1 MASNIL
7 IKRSTGSTAPGS
19 ITFGELAIT
28 TGANGTQANAGDR
41 LFVGDNNGAAQIVG
55 GRYFMDMLDHVHG
68 TLTASSSVLVDSN
81 SKIDQWNVD
90 DITLDANVIT
100 TSTTDADLIF
110 RANGTGKLVIE
121 DGQELEFGTTGD
133 VELSFN
139 DSDAVLDIKRV
150 AGTPDL
156 RIADDMKLNF
166 GNTKDASIRYD
177 ETTSD
182 KIQVEGADWNY
193 ATGVQVN
200 YADTTDAS
208 NVATASVSFAGG
220 IGVAATA
227 WIKDLKVDDNTVIG
241 TADTDTLE
249 VNATTTFQNG
259 VTFNGTTNISGNTT
273 QSGSIEIDN
282 LKLDGNVLSTINS
295 IQELIIDPF
304 PAGGDADGLVII
316 KGDLQIDGT
325 TTTVN
330 SASMSVNDP
339 TIELGDPTTPVTV
352 KTLATFAGNAT
363 VDVQVDAVE
372 QLSVGD
378 SITGTGIPGGTTIS
392 AINTGSKTLTLSAAI
407 TADQVVGATL
417 TTVRGADDAMD
428 RGVKIHYNAS
438 GTNKFGF
445 FGYDRT
451 GGADGL
457 GAWTFIEEATDT
469 GTVFGLAGANRGTVL
484 IGDLELDTDLEVQF
498 GGTGAS
504 TFTTNGIVFGNGA
517 SPMQV
522 TAAANMASPGTGD
535 DATTSYQVLTVTSA
549 GVPVW
554 TNTLDGGTF

>member
-55 GRYFMDMLDHVHG
+55 GRYFMDMLDHVTG
-68 TLTASSSVLVDSN
+68 TLTASSAVLVDSN

-150 AGTPDL
+150 GATTPDL

-193 ATGVQVN
+193 GTGVQVN
-200 YADTTDAS
+200 FADTTDAS
-208 NVATASVSFAGG
+208 NVATASVTFAGG

-227 WIKDLKVDDNTVIG
+227 YIKDLNVDDNTTIG
-241 TADTDTLE
+241 TASGDSLT

-259 VTFNGTTNISGNTT
+259 VTFNGQTTISGSTAQT
-273 QSGSIEIDN
+273 GDIQIDN
-282 LKLDGNVLSTINS
+282 LKLDGNTLSTINS
-295 IQELIIDPF
+295 VQELILDPD
-304 PAGGDADGLVII
+304 PTTDAGGLVII

-339 TIELGDPTTPVTV
+339 TIELGDPTTPVTL
-352 KTLATFAGNAT
+352 TAEAAGGQAI
-363 VDVQVDAVE
+363 VVVDAID
-372 QLSVGD
+372 QLQVGD
-378 SITGTGIPGGTTIS
+378 SVTSTTAGIPNSTVIN
-392 AINTGSKTLTLSAAI
+392 AINTGNKQVTLSNNLSQTMA
-407 TADQVVGATL
+407 VGSVL
-417 TTVRGADDAMD
+417 VTVSGADDQLD
-428 RGVKIHYNAS
+428 RGVKVHYNNS
-438 GTNKFGF
+438 GTNQFGF

-451 GGADGL
+451 GGADGA
-457 GAWTFIEEATDT
+457 GAWTFIENATDT
-469 GTVFGLAGANRGTVL
+469 NTVFGVTGNRGTVVL
-484 IGDLELDTDLEVQF
+484 GDLELDTDLEVQF
-498 GGTGAS
+498 GGTGVGS
-504 TFTTNGIVFGNGA
+504 FTSKGIIYGNGTGA
-517 SPMQV
+517 LQV
-522 TAAANMASPGTGD
+522 TAEANMASPGTGA
-535 DATTSYQVLTVTSA
+535 DATTSFQVLTVTAA

-554 TNTLDGGTF
+554 TDTIDGGTF

>member
-7 IKRSTGSTAPGS
+7 IKRSTGSVAPGS

-41 LFVGDNNGAAQIVG
+41 LFIGDNNGAAQIVG

-68 TLTASSSVLVDSN
+68 TLTASSSVIVDSN

-177 ETTSD
+177 ETTTD

-193 ATGVQVN
+193 GTGVLVN
-200 YADTTDAS
+200 FADTTDAS
-208 NVATASVSFAGG
+208 NVATAGVTFAGG
-220 IGVAATA
+220 IGVGATA
-227 WIKDLKVDDNTVIG
+227 WIKDLKVDDNTVLG

-259 VTFNGTTNISGNTT
+259 VTFNGTTNISGNTSQT
-273 QSGSIEIDN
+273 GSIEIDN
-282 LKLDGNVLSTINS
+282 LKLDGNVLSTINN
-295 IQELIIDPF
+295 IQELIIDPY

-363 VDVQVDAVE
+363 VDVAVDAVE

-378 SITGTGIPGGTTIS
+378 SVTGTGIPGGTTIS
-392 AINTGSKTLTLSAAI
+392 AINTGTKTITLSAAI

-417 TTVRGADDAMD
+417 VTVRGADDAMD
-428 RGVKIHYNAS
+428 RGVKIHYNVS
-438 GTNKFGF
+438 GTNQFGF

-451 GGADGL
+451 GGGDGA
-457 GAWTFIEEATDT
+457 GAWTFIENATDT
-469 GTVFGLAGANRGTVL
+469 GTVFGVTGNRGTVL

-498 GGTGAS
+498 GGTGAG
-504 TFTTNGIVFGNGA
+504 TFTSNGIVYGNGT
-517 SPMQV
+517 SPLQV
-522 TAAANMASPGTGD
+522 TAEANMASPGTGN

>member
-68 TLTASSSVLVDSN
+68 TLTASSAAIVDSN
-81 SKIDQWNVD
+81 SKIDQWLVD
-90 DITLDANVIT
+90 DISLDANVIT

-133 VELSFN
+133 LELSFN

-156 RIADDMKLNF
+156 RIADDMKLIF
-166 GNTKDASIRYD
+166 GTNKDASIVYD

-182 KIQVEGADWNY
+182 KLKIDGADIEVG
-193 ATGVQVN
+193 TTSTSKVN
-200 YADTTDAS
+200 FANTTDAS
-208 NVATASVSFAGG
+208 NVSDAGVTFAGG

-227 WIKDLKVDDNTVIG
+227 WIKDLRVDDNTTLG
-241 TADTDTLE
+241 TAAGDSLT

-259 VTFNGTTNISGNTT
+259 VTFNGTTNISGSTNQTGDI
-273 QSGSIEIDN
+273 QIDN
-282 LKLDGNVLSTINS
+282 LKLDGNTLSTINS
-295 IQELIIDPF
+295 VQELILDPD
-304 PAGGDADGLVII
+304 PTTDAGGLVII

-339 TIELGDPTTPVTV
+339 TIELGDPTTPVTL
-352 KTLATFAGNAT
+352 TASAAGGQNQ
-363 VDVQVDAVE
+363 VVVDAVD
-372 QLSVGD
+372 QLQVGD
-378 SITGTGIPGGTTIS
+378 TVTSSVSGIPGGTTIS
-392 AINTGSKTLTLSAAI
+392 AINAGTKTLTLSNNLSQ
-407 TADQVVGATL
+407 TMADDSVLV
-417 TTVRGADDAMD
+417 TVSGADDALD
-428 RGVKIHYNAS
+428 RGVKVHYNS
-438 GTNKFGF
+438 GGTNQFGF

-451 GGADGL
+451 GGSDGA
-457 GAWTFIEEATDT
+457 GAWTFIENATDT
-469 GTVFGLAGANRGTVL
+469 NTVFGVTGNRGTVVL
-484 IGDLELDTDLEVQF
+484 GDLELDTDLEVQY
-498 GGTGAS
+498 GGTGNG
-504 TFTTNGIVFGNGA
+504 TFTEKGIIYGNATGA
-517 SPMQV
+517 LQV
-522 TAAANMASPGTGD
+522 TAAANMASPGTGAD
-535 DATTSYQVLTVTSA
+535 VSTSFQVLTVTAA

-554 TNTLDGGTF
+554 TDTIDGGTF

>member
-7 IKRSTGSTAPGS
+7 IKRSTGSTAPGT

-28 TGANGTQANAGDR
+28 TGANGTQSNAGDR

-68 TLTASSSVLVDSN
+68 TLTASSAAIVDSN
-81 SKIDQWNVD
+81 SKIDQWLVD
-90 DITLDANVIT
+90 DIELNANVIT
-100 TSTTDADLIF
+100 TSTTDSDLIF

-150 AGTPDL
+150 GATTPDL

-166 GNTKDASIRYD
+166 GDTKDASIRYD

-193 ATGVQVN
+193 GTGVQVN
-200 YADTTDAS
+200 IADTTDAS
-208 NVATASVSFAGG
+208 NVATAAFTVAGG

-227 WIKDLKVDDNTVIG
+227 YIKDLNVDDNTTIG
-241 TADTDTLE
+241 TAAGDSLT

-259 VTFNGTTNISGNTT
+259 VTFNGQTTISGSTSQT
-273 QSGSIEIDN
+273 GQIEIDN

-295 IQELIIDPF
+295 VTELILDPD
-304 PAGGDADGLVII
+304 PTTDAGGLVII

-339 TIELGDPTTPVTV
+339 TIELGDPTTPI
-352 KTLATFAGNAT
+352 TLTAEATGGQP
-363 VDVQVDAVE
+363 DVVVDAVD
-372 QLSVGD
+372 QLQVGD
-378 SITGTGIPGGTTIS
+378 AVTSTTAGIPNSTVIN
-392 AINTGSKTLTLSAAI
+392 AINTGTKTVTLSNNLSQTMA
-407 TADQVVGATL
+407 VGSVL
-417 TTVRGADDAMD
+417 VTVSGADDALD
-428 RGVKIHYNAS
+428 RGVKVHYNDS

-451 GGADGL
+451 GGADGA
-457 GAWTFIEEATDT
+457 GAWTFIENATDT
-469 GTVFGLAGANRGTVL
+469 NTVFGVTGDRGTVVL
-484 IGDLELDTDLEVQF
+484 GDLELDTDLEVQF
-498 GGTGAS
+498 GGTGVS
-504 TFTTNGIVFGNGA
+504 TFTTNGIVYGNAAGA
-517 SPMQV
+517 LQV
-522 TAAANMASPGTGD
+522 TAAANMATPGSGD
-535 DATTSYQVLTVTSA
+535 DASTSFQILTVTAA

-554 TNTLDGGTF
+554 SDTIDGGTF

>member
-7 IKRSTGSTAPGS
+7 IKRSTGSTAPGT

-68 TLTASSSVLVDSN
+68 TITPSSAAIVDSN
-81 SKIDQWNVD
+81 SKVDQWLVD
-90 DITLDANVIT
+90 DISLNANVIT

-150 AGTPDL
+150 TGTPDL

-193 ATGVQVN
+193 GTGVQVN
-200 YADTTDAS
+200 IADTTDAS
-208 NVATASVSFAGG
+208 NVATAAFTVAGG

-227 WIKDLKVDDNTVIG
+227 YIKDLNVDDNTTLG
-241 TADTDTLE
+241 TNSGDSLT
-249 VNATTTFQNG
+249 VNATTTFQNQ
-259 VTFNGTTNISGNTT
+259 VTFNGTTNISGST
-273 QSGSIEIDN
+273 QQTGDIQIDN
-282 LKLDGNVLSTINS
+282 LKLDGNTLSTINS
-295 IQELIIDPF
+295 VQELIIDPD
-304 PAGGDADGLVII
+304 PTTDAGGLVVI

-339 TIELGDPTTPVTV
+339 TIELGDPTTPVTL
-352 KTLATFAGNAT
+352 TAEATGGQAI
-363 VDVQVDAVE
+363 VVVDAID
-372 QLSVGD
+372 QLQVGD
-378 SITGTGIPGGTTIS
+378 SVTSTTAGIPNSTVIN
-392 AINTGSKTLTLSAAI
+392 AINTGNKQVTLSNNLSQTMAAGS
-407 TADQVVGATL
+407 VLV
-417 TTVRGADDAMD
+417 TVSGADDQLD
-428 RGVKIHYNAS
+428 RGVKVHYNS
-438 GTNKFGF
+438 GGTNQFGF

-451 GGADGL
+451 GGADGA
-457 GAWTFIEEATDT
+457 GAWTFIENATDT
-469 GTVFGLAGANRGTVL
+469 NTVFGVTGNRGTVVL
-484 IGDLELDTDLEVQF
+484 GDLELDTDLEVQF

-504 TFTTNGIVFGNGA
+504 TWTTNGIVYGNGTN
-517 SPMQV
+517 PMQV
-522 TAAANMASPGTGD
+522 TAAANMASPGTGND
-535 DATTSYQVLTVTSA
+535 VSTSFQVLTVTAA

-554 TNTLDGGTF
+554 TDTIDGGTF

>member
-7 IKRSTGSTAPGS
+7 IKRSTGSTAPGT

-68 TLTASSSVLVDSN
+68 TLTASSSVIVDSN
-81 SKIDQWNVD
+81 SKIDTWNVD

-133 VELSFN
+133 VELSYN

-193 ATGVQVN
+193 GTGVQVN
-200 YADTTDAS
+200 IADTTDAS
-208 NVATASVSFAGG
+208 NVATAAFTVAGG

-227 WIKDLKVDDNTVIG
+227 YIKDLNVDDNTTIG
-241 TADTDTLE
+241 TAAGDSLT

-259 VTFNGTTNISGNTT
+259 VTFNGTTTISGTT
-273 QSGSIEIDN
+273 SQTGQIEIDN
-282 LKLDGNVLSTINS
+282 LRLDGNTLSTINS
-295 IQELIIDPF
+295 VQELIIDPD
-304 PAGGDADGLVII
+304 PTTDAGGLVVI

-339 TIELGDPTTPVTV
+339 TIELGDPTTPVTL
-352 KTLATFAGNAT
+352 TAEATGGQP
-363 VDVQVDAVE
+363 DVVVDAID
-372 QLSVGD
+372 QLQVGD
-378 SITGTGIPGGTTIS
+378 AVTSTTAGIPNSTVIN
-392 AINTGSKTLTLSAAI
+392 AINTGTKTVTLSNNLSQTMA
-407 TADQVVGATL
+407 VGSVL
-417 TTVRGADDAMD
+417 VTVSGADDQLD
-428 RGVKIHYNAS
+428 RGVKVHYNAS
-438 GTNKFGF
+438 GTNRFGF

-451 GGADGL
+451 GGADGA
-457 GAWTFIEEATDT
+457 GAWTFIENATDT
-469 GTVFGLAGANRGTVL
+469 NTVFGVTGDRGTVVL
-484 IGDLELDTDLEVQF
+484 GDLELDTDLEVQF
-498 GGTGAS
+498 GGTGVS
-504 TFTTNGIVFGNGA
+504 TFTTNGIVYGNAAGA
-517 SPMQV
+517 LQV
-522 TAAANMASPGTGD
+522 TAAANMATPGSGD
-535 DATTSYQVLTVTSA
+535 DASTSFQILTVTAA

-554 TNTLDGGTF
+554 SDTIDGGTF

>member
-7 IKRSTGSTAPGS
+7 IKRSTGSTAPGT

-68 TLTASSSVLVDSN
+68 TLTASSSVIVDSN
-81 SKIDQWNVD
+81 SKIDTWNVD

-177 ETTSD
+177 ETTTD

-193 ATGVQVN
+193 GTGVQVN
-200 YADTTDAS
+200 FADTTDAS
-208 NVATASVSFAGG
+208 NVATAGVTFAGG

-227 WIKDLKVDDNTVIG
+227 YIKDLNVDDNTTIG
-241 TADTDTLE
+241 TAAGDSLT

-259 VTFNGTTNISGNTT
+259 VTFNGTTTISGTT
-273 QSGSIEIDN
+273 SQTGQIEIDN
-282 LKLDGNVLSTINS
+282 LRLDGNTLSTINS
-295 IQELIIDPF
+295 VQELIIDPD
-304 PAGGDADGLVII
+304 PTTDAGGLVVI

-339 TIELGDPTTPVTV
+339 TIELGDPTTPI
-352 KTLATFAGNAT
+352 TLTAQATGGQP
-363 VDVQVDAVE
+363 DVVVDAVD
-372 QLSVGD
+372 QLTVGD
-378 SITGTGIPGGTTIS
+378 AVTSTTAGIPNSTVIN
-392 AINTGSKTLTLSAAI
+392 AINTGTKTVTLSNNLSQTMA
-407 TADQVVGATL
+407 VGSVLSA
-417 TTVRGADDAMD
+417 VSGADDQLD
-428 RGVKIHYNAS
+428 RGVKVHYNAS
-438 GTNKFGF
+438 GTNRFGF

-451 GGADGL
+451 GGADGN
-457 GAWTFIEEATDT
+457 GAWTFIENATDT
-469 GTVFGLAGANRGTVL
+469 NTVFGVTGDRGTVVL
-484 IGDLELDTDLEVQF
+484 GDLELDTDLEVQF
-498 GGTGAS
+498 GGTGVS
-504 TFTTNGIVFGNGA
+504 TFTSKGIVYGNGSSA
-517 SPMQV
+517 LQV
-522 TAAANMASPGTGD
+522 TAEANMASPGTGSD
-535 DATTSYQVLTVTSA
+535 VNTSNQVLTVTA
-549 GVPVW
+549 TGIPVW
-554 TNTLDGGTF
+554 TDTIDGGTF

>member
-7 IKRSTGSTAPGS
+7 IKRSTGSTAPGT

-68 TLTASSSVLVDSN
+68 TLTASSSVIVDSN
-81 SKIDQWNVD
+81 SKIDTWNVD

-150 AGTPDL
+150 TGTPDL

-182 KIQVEGADWNY
+182 KMQIEGADWNY
-193 ATGVQVN
+193 GTGVLVN
-200 YADTTDAS
+200 FADTTDAS
-208 NVATASVSFAGG
+208 NVATAGVTFAGG
-220 IGVAATA
+220 IGVGATA
-227 WIKDLKVDDNTVIG
+227 WIKDLKVDDNTVLG

-259 VTFNGTTNISGNTT
+259 VTFNGTTNISGNTSQT
-273 QSGSIEIDN
+273 GSIEIDN
-282 LKLDGNVLSTINS
+282 LKLDGNVLSTINN
-295 IQELIIDPF
+295 IQELIIDPY
-304 PAGGDADGLVII
+304 PAGGDADGLVVI

-363 VDVQVDAVE
+363 VDVAVDAVE

-392 AINTGSKTLTLSAAI
+392 AINTGTKTITLSAAI

-417 TTVRGADDAMD
+417 VTVRGADDAMD
-428 RGVKIHYNAS
+428 RGVKIHYNVS
-438 GTNKFGF
+438 GTNQFGF

-451 GGADGL
+451 GGADGA
-457 GAWTFIEEATDT
+457 GAWTFIENATDT
-469 GTVFGLAGANRGTVL
+469 GTVFGVTGNRGTVL
-484 IGDLELDTDLEVQF
+484 IGDLELDSDLEVQF
-498 GGTGAS
+498 GGTGAG
-504 TFTTNGIVFGNGA
+504 TFTSNGIVYGNGT
-517 SPMQV
+517 SPLQV
-522 TAAANMASPGTGD
+522 TAEANMASPGTGN

>member
-7 IKRSTGSTAPGS
+7 IKRSTGSTAPGT

-55 GRYFMDMLDHVHG
+55 GRYFTDMLDHVHG
-68 TLTASSSVLVDSN
+68 TLTGSSVAIVDSN
-81 SKIDQWNVD
+81 SKIDQWLVD
-90 DITLDANVIT
+90 DIELNANVIT

-193 ATGVQVN
+193 GTGVQVN
-200 YADTTDAS
+200 IADTTDAS
-208 NVATASVSFAGG
+208 NVATAAFTVAGG

-227 WIKDLKVDDNTVIG
+227 HIKDLNVDDNVTLGTNNGDSLTV
-241 TADTDTLE
+241 
-249 VNATTTFQNG
+249 NSTTTFQNG
-259 VTFNGTTNISGNTT
+259 VTFNGQTNISGST
-273 QSGSIEIDN
+273 QQTGDIQIDN
-282 LKLDGNVLSTINS
+282 LKLDGNTLSTINS
-295 IQELIIDPF
+295 VQELILDPD
-304 PAGGDADGLVII
+304 PTTDAGGLVII

-339 TIELGDPTTPVTV
+339 TIELGDPTTPVTL
-352 KTLATFAGNAT
+352 TAEATGGQP
-363 VDVQVDAVE
+363 DVVVDAVD
-372 QLSVGD
+372 QLQVGD
-378 SITGTGIPGGTTIS
+378 SVTSTTAGIPNSTTIS
-392 AINTGSKTLTLSAAI
+392 SINTGTKTVTLSNNLSQTMAAGS
-407 TADQVVGATL
+407 VLV
-417 TTVRGADDAMD
+417 TVSGADDALD
-428 RGVKIHYNAS
+428 RGVKVHYNAS

-451 GGADGL
+451 GGGDGA
-457 GAWTFIEEATDT
+457 GAWTFIEDATDT
-469 GTVFGLAGANRGTVL
+469 NTVFGVTGNRGTVVL
-484 IGDLELDTDLEVQF
+484 GDLELDTDLEVQF
-498 GGTGAS
+498 GGTGAG
-504 TFTTNGIVFGNGA
+504 TFTTNGIVYGNGTN
-517 SPMQV
+517 PLQV
-522 TAAANMASPGTGD
+522 TAEANMSSPGTGAD
-535 DATTSYQVLTVTSA
+535 VTTSFQVLTVTAA

-554 TNTLDGGTF
+554 TDTIDGGTF

>member
-68 TLTASSSVLVDSN
+68 TLTASSAVLVDSN

-90 DITLDANVIT
+90 DITLNANVIT

-177 ETTSD
+177 ETTTD

-193 ATGVQVN
+193 GTGVLVN
-200 YADTTDAS
+200 FADTTDAS
-208 NVATASVSFAGG
+208 NVATAGVTFAGG

-227 WIKDLKVDDNTVIG
+227 WIKDLNVDDNVTLG
-241 TADTDTLE
+241 TNSGDSLN
-249 VNATTTFQNG
+249 VNSTTTFQNG
-259 VTFNGTTNISGNTT
+259 VTFNGTTTISGSTAQT
-273 QSGSIEIDN
+273 GDIQIDN
-282 LKLDGNVLSTINS
+282 LKLDGNAITTINS
-295 IQELIIDPF
+295 VTELILDPD
-304 PAGGDADGLVII
+304 PTTDAGGLVII

-339 TIELGDPTTPVTV
+339 TIELGDPTTPVTL
-352 KTLATFAGNAT
+352 TAEAAGGQAI
-363 VDVQVDAVE
+363 VVVDAID
-372 QLSVGD
+372 QLQVGD
-378 SITGTGIPGGTTIS
+378 AVTSTVAGIPNSTVIN
-392 AINTGSKTLTLSAAI
+392 AINTGTKAVTLSNNLSQTMA
-407 TADQVVGATL
+407 VGSVL
-417 TTVRGADDAMD
+417 STVTGADDALD
-428 RGVKIHYNAS
+428 RGVKVHYNAS
-438 GTNKFGF
+438 GTNRFGF

-451 GGADGL
+451 GGADGA
-457 GAWTFIEEATDT
+457 GAWTFIENATDNN
-469 GTVFGLAGANRGTVL
+469 TVFGVTGDRGTVVL
-484 IGDLELDTDLEVQF
+484 GDLELDTDLEVQF

-504 TFTTNGIVFGNGA
+504 TWTTNGIVYGNGTN
-517 SPMQV
+517 PMQV
-522 TAAANMASPGTGD
+522 TAAANMASPGSGD
-535 DATTSYQVLTVTSA
+535 DVNTSFQVLTVTAA

-554 TNTLDGGTF
+554 TDTIDGGTF

>member
-28 TGANGTQANAGDR
+28 TGANGSQANAGDR

-68 TLTASSSVLVDSN
+68 TLTASSSVIVDSN
-81 SKIDQWNVD
+81 SKIDVWNVD
-90 DITLDANVIT
+90 DITLNSNIIT

-150 AGTPDL
+150 TGTPDL

-193 ATGVQVN
+193 GTGVQVN
-200 YADTTDAS
+200 IADTTDAS
-208 NVATASVSFAGG
+208 NVATAAFTVAGG
-220 IGVAATA
+220 LGVAATA
-227 WIKDLKVDDNTVIG
+227 YIKDLNVDDNTTIG
-241 TADTDTLE
+241 TASGDSLT
-249 VNATTTFQNG
+249 VNSTTVFQNQ
-259 VTFNGTTNISGNTT
+259 VTFNGTTNIAGNTSQT
-273 QSGSIEIDN
+273 GKIEIDN

-295 IQELIIDPF
+295 VQELIIDPD
-304 PAGGDADGLVII
+304 PATDAGGLVII

-339 TIELGDPTTPVTV
+339 TIELGDPTTPVTL
-352 KTLATFAGNAT
+352 TASAAGGQA
-363 VDVQVDAVE
+363 DVVVDAVD
-372 QLSVGD
+372 QLQVGD
-378 SITGTGIPGGTTIS
+378 AVTSSVTGIAGSTVIN
-392 AINTGSKTLTLSAAI
+392 AINAGTKTVTLSNNLTQTMAAGS
-407 TADQVVGATL
+407 VLV
-417 TTVRGADDAMD
+417 TVSGADDALD
-428 RGVKIHYNAS
+428 RGVKIHYNTS

-451 GGADGL
+451 GGADGA

-469 GTVFGLAGANRGTVL
+469 NTVFGVTGNRGTVVL
-484 IGDLELDTDLEVQF
+484 GDLELDTDLEVQF
-498 GGTGAS
+498 GGSGAS
-504 TFTTNGIVFGNGA
+504 SFTTNGIIYGNAA

-522 TAAANMASPGTGD
+522 TAAANMGSPGTGA
-535 DATTSYQVLTVTSA
+535 DATTSYQVLTVTAA

-554 TNTLDGGTF
+554 TDTIDGGTF

>member
-7 IKRSTGSTAPGS
+7 IKRSTGTTAPGS
-19 ITFGELAIT
+19 ITFGELAVT

-41 LFVGDNNGAAQIVG
+41 IFVGDNNGAAQIVG

-68 TLTASSSVLVDSN
+68 TVTASSAAIVDSN
-81 SKIDQWNVD
+81 SKVDQWLVD
-90 DITLDANVIT
+90 DISLNANVIT

-150 AGTPDL
+150 TGTPDL

-193 ATGVQVN
+193 GTGVQVN
-200 YADTTDAS
+200 IADTTDAS
-208 NVATASVSFAGG
+208 NVATAAFTVAGG

-227 WIKDLKVDDNTVIG
+227 HIKDLNVDDNTTIG
-241 TADTDTLE
+241 TASGDSLT
-249 VNATTTFQNG
+249 VNSTTVFQNQ
-259 VTFNGTTNISGNTT
+259 VTFNGTTNISGNTSQT
-273 QSGSIEIDN
+273 GKIEIDN

-295 IQELIIDPF
+295 VQELIIDPD
-304 PAGGDADGLVII
+304 PATDAGGLVII

-339 TIELGDPTTPVTV
+339 TIELGDPTTPVTL
-352 KTLATFAGNAT
+352 TAEAAGGQA
-363 VDVQVDAVE
+363 VVVVDAID
-372 QLSVGD
+372 QLQVGD
-378 SITGTGIPGGTTIS
+378 AVTSTVTGIAGSTVIN
-392 AINTGSKTLTLSAAI
+392 AINTGTKAVTLSNNLTQTMAAGS
-407 TADQVVGATL
+407 VLV
-417 TTVRGADDAMD
+417 TVSGADDQLD
-428 RGVKIHYNAS
+428 RGVKVHYNAS
-438 GTNKFGF
+438 GTNQFGF

-451 GGADGL
+451 GGADGA
-457 GAWTFIEEATDT
+457 GAWTFIENATDT
-469 GTVFGLAGANRGTVL
+469 NTVFGITGDRGTVVL
-484 IGDLELDTDLEVQF
+484 GDLELDQDLEVQF

-504 TFTTNGIVFGNGA
+504 TFTANGIIYGNTAGA
-517 SPMQV
+517 LQV
-522 TAAANMASPGTGD
+522 TAAANMASPGTGSD
-535 DATTSYQVLTVTSA
+535 VTESYQVLTVTSA

-554 TNTLDGGTF
+554 TNTIDGGTF

>member
-7 IKRSTGSTAPGS
+7 IKRSTGSTAPGT

-55 GRYFMDMLDHVHG
+55 GRYFMDMLDHVQG

-81 SKIDQWNVD
+81 SKIDTWNVD

-150 AGTPDL
+150 GATTPDL

-193 ATGVQVN
+193 GTGVLVN
-200 YADTTDAS
+200 FADTTDAS
-208 NVATASVSFAGG
+208 NVATAGVTFAGG

-227 WIKDLKVDDNTVIG
+227 YIKDLNIDDNTTLG
-241 TADTDTLE
+241 TNSGDSLT
-249 VNATTTFQNG
+249 VNATTVFQNQ
-259 VTFNGTTNISGNTT
+259 VTFNGTTNIAGNTT
-273 QSGSIEIDN
+273 QTGKIEIDN
-282 LKLDGNVLSTINS
+282 LKLDGNTLSTINS
-295 IQELIIDPF
+295 VQELILDPD
-304 PAGGDADGLVII
+304 PTTDAGGLVII

-339 TIELGDPTTPVTV
+339 TIELGDPTTPVTL
-352 KTLATFAGNAT
+352 TAEATGGQA
-363 VDVQVDAVE
+363 VVIVDAID
-372 QLSVGD
+372 QLQVGD
-378 SITGTGIPGGTTIS
+378 AVTSSTAGIPNSTVIN
-392 AINTGSKTLTLSAAI
+392 AINTGTKAVTLSNNLSQTMA
-407 TADQVVGATL
+407 VGSVL
-417 TTVRGADDAMD
+417 VTVSGADDQLD
-428 RGVKIHYNAS
+428 RGVKVHYNAS

-451 GGADGL
+451 GGADGA
-457 GAWTFIEEATDT
+457 GAWTFIEDATDT
-469 GTVFGLAGANRGTVL
+469 NTVFGVTGQRGTVL
-484 IGDLELDTDLEVQF
+484 LGDLELDTDLEVQY
-498 GGTGAS
+498 GGTGAG
-504 TFTTNGIVFGNGA
+504 TFTTNGIVYGA
-517 SPMQV
+517 GTSPLQV
-522 TAAANMASPGTGD
+522 TAEANMASPGTGAD
-535 DATTSYQVLTVTSA
+535 VSTSFQVLTVTAA

-554 TNTLDGGTF
+554 TDTIDGGTF

>member
-19 ITFGELAIT
+19 ITFGELAVT

-41 LFVGDNNGAAQIVG
+41 IFVGDNNGAAQVVG

-68 TLTASSSVLVDSN
+68 TLTASSSVIVDSN
-81 SKIDQWNVD
+81 SKIDVWNVD
-90 DITLDANVIT
+90 DITLNSNIIT

-193 ATGVQVN
+193 GTGVLVN
-200 YADTTDAS
+200 FADTTNAS
-208 NVATASVSFAGG
+208 NVATAGVTFAGG

-227 WIKDLKVDDNTVIG
+227 YIKDLNVDDNTTIG
-241 TADTDTLE
+241 TASGDSLT
-249 VNATTTFQNG
+249 VNATTTFQND
-259 VTFNGTTNISGNTT
+259 VTFNGTTNISGSTAQT
-273 QSGSIEIDN
+273 GDIQIDN
-282 LKLDGNVLSTINS
+282 LKLDGNTLSTINS
-295 IQELIIDPF
+295 VQELILDPD
-304 PAGGDADGLVII
+304 PATDAGGLVII

-339 TIELGDPTTPVTV
+339 TIELGDPTTPVTL
-352 KTLATFAGNAT
+352 TAEAAGSQAI
-363 VDVQVDAVE
+363 VVVDAVD
-372 QLSVGD
+372 QLQVGD
-378 SITGTGIPGGTTIS
+378 AVTSTTAGIPSATVIN
-392 AINTGSKTLTLSAAI
+392 AINTGTKAVTLNNNLTQTMAAGS
-407 TADQVVGATL
+407 VLV
-417 TTVRGADDAMD
+417 TVSGADDALD

-438 GTNKFGF
+438 GTNQFGF

-451 GGADGL
+451 GGADGA
-457 GAWTFIEEATDT
+457 GAWTFIENATDT
-469 GTVFGLAGANRGTVL
+469 NTVFGVTGNRGTVVL
-484 IGDLELDTDLEVQF
+484 GDLELDTDLVVQY
-498 GGTGAS
+498 GGTGAG
-504 TFTTNGIVFGNGA
+504 TFTTNGIIYGNGT
-517 SPMQV
+517 SPLQV
-522 TAAANMASPGTGD
+522 TAEANMSSPGTGS
-535 DATTSYQVLTVTSA
+535 DATTSYQVLTVTAA

-554 TNTLDGGTF
+554 TDTIDGGTF